1 MAFCRWRDGFLQV
14 ARWLL
19 AGGEM
24 ALCKLRGDGG
34 GLEKHGSNGST
45 PFLREKRT
53 TADVVAKPS
62 HHRLQASSE
71 RTRAA
76 EWTLHARRMGAV
88 PPVGHI
94 SSGGTA
100 PAASLSVRPVVRPP
114 PVASVPDELI
124 APPAVQYSN

>member
-14 ARWLL
+14 ARWLC
-19 AGGEM
+19 AVPPVG
-24 ALCKLRGDGG
+24 R
-34 GLEKHGSNGST
+34 
-45 PFLREKRT
+45 
-53 TADVVAKPS
+53 
-62 HHRLQASSE
+62 
-71 RTRAA
+71 
-76 EWTLHARRMGAV
+76 RRMAAV

-124 APPAVQYSN
+124 APPAVQ